1 MTKEKKCYIP
11 ENMFREWNSVGR
23 EQRMRTLS
31 LLCGVPRT
39 SEEGKDSPVNKSEVL
54 AIHFAQVQRRDTLYD
69 KRNHPAMGLPSADL
83 DLDYPRSD
91 PLRKQVSVQHLD
103 SR

>member
-31 LLCGVPRT
+31 LLSGVPRT
-39 SEEGKDSPVNKSEVL
+39 SEEGKNSPASKSEVL
-54 AIHFAQVQRRDTLYD
+54 EIHFAQVQRRGTLYD

-91 PLRKQVSVQHLD
+91 PL
-103 SR
+103 